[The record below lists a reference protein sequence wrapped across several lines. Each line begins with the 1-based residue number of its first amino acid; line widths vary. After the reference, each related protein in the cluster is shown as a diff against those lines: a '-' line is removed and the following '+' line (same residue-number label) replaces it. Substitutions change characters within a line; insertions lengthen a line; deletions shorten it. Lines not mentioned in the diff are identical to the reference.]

1 MDVIFGGRLLTSFS
15 LQWQIAPDMLQTQA
29 GRIEI
34 VNANRT

>member
-1 MDVIFGGRLLTSFS
+1 LQWQIAS